1 MLKKLSPTSYFK
13 NYLYDNPDI
22 GKLKRKKVTINEF
35 YVLSFKEYDMILSKN
50 YNVSQLKTMA
60 RYYKLKISGN
70 KKELIK
76 RVWNFLK
83 YSNYAN
89 KIQKLWRGYIVREYN
104 VISKIKKCVNCTD
117 FLSLTSI
124 SKIPI
129 EQLFCFKDKD
139 GFTYGFDAKSFN
151 NLILKN
157 KKPTNPYNRKEL
169 SNKTIQKFKKFV
181 KYGKI
186 LGRNII
192 LDISDDTT
200 NLSLEK
206 QIELKAHSIFQKI
219 DQFGHITD
227 TNWFLDLD
235 RNQLK
240 RLLHELV
247 DIWNYR
253 ASLQPLTKIAICP
266 PNGNPFGTINT
277 HQLNSLT
284 KAEFQIKLLSIFNK
298 LLTSGI
304 EQQSRALGAFYILG
318 AITLV
323 SQSAAVALPWL
334 FESVYYNPTTHV

>member
-13 NYLYDNPDI
+13 NYLYDNPVM
-22 GKLKRKKVTINEF
+22 GKFKRKKVTINEF
-35 YVLSFKEYDMILSKN
+35 SVLNFKEYDMILNKN

-104 VISKIKKCVNCTD
+104 VVSKIKKCVNSTD

-129 EQLFCFKDKD
+129 KQLFCFKDED
-139 GFTYGFDAKSFN
+139 GFIYGFDAKSFY

-186 LGRNII
+186 LGRNIV

-206 QIELKAHSIFQKI
+206 QIELKAHAIFQKI

-227 TNWFLDLD
+227 TNWFLDLN
-235 RNQLK
+235 RNHLK
-240 RLLHELV
+240 RLLHELI

-253 ASLQPLTKIAICP
+253 ASLEPSTKIAICP
-266 PNGNPFGTINT
+266 PNGNPFGALNT
-277 HQLNSLT
+277 QQINSLT
-284 KAEFQIKLLSIFNK
+284 KAEFQIKLLSIFSK

-304 EQQSRALGAFYILG
+304 EHQSRALGAFYILG

-323 SQSAAVALPWL
+323 SQSAAIALPWL